1 MITFDPERDY
11 IDEFIQQ
18 WNAHVSRTKAGM
30 IVLGVV
36 LALVGVAAFV
46 APLSMYVF
54 LQAFIAVALIV
65 HGVGQI
71 AGYFQTNEM
80 FRNGATLAAG
90 ILNALLGALVFVMP
104 TVLTASML
112 VYALSFMLIINGVER
127 ISFARTMRYYRLH
140 ASSPGIATGALNII
154 LGIVFLLMPFFSGL
168 MLGYLLGAY
177 LVVGGITLVVE
188 GASMKKIER

>member
-18 WNAHVSRTKAGM
+18 WNANVSRTKAGI

-54 LQAFIAVALIV
+54 LQALIAVALIV

-71 AGYFQTNEM
+71 AEYFQTNEM

-127 ISFARTMRYYRLH
+127 ISFARTMRYYRLRSTSSS
-140 ASSPGIATGALNII
+140 ASC
-154 LGIVFLLMPFFSGL
+154 FC
-168 MLGYLLGAY
+168 
-177 LVVGGITLVVE
+177 
-188 GASMKKIER
+188 

>member
-18 WNAHVSRTKAGM
+18 WNANVSRTKAGI

-54 LQAFIAVALIV
+54 LQALIAVALIV

-104 TVLTASML
+104 TVFTASML

-140 ASSPGIATGALNII
+140 SSSPGIATGVLNII